1 MNASS
6 VLLTGFLGAGPSAP
20 RVLSREPL
28 LVLRGPRSPLR
39 GRTPAVATRAE
50 GEQGAAT
57 RARPRRGERGCA
69 AGLGLPASL
78 ARGGPPFLRRL
89 TFSSALIPPAGS
101 GNQMGS
107 WLVSVSPADSGPDQM
122 FRRKPSHP
130 SPIRQ

>member
-78 ARGGPPFLRRL
+78 ARGRATLPPPPHFLFGFDTASRL
-89 TFSSALIPPAGS
+89 RKSDGELAGLS
-101 GNQMGS
+101 LAS
-107 WLVSVSPADSGPDQM
+107 
-122 FRRKPSHP
+122 
-130 SPIRQ
+130 